1 MKIELQNY
9 KFISCYTPCFF
20 LWNWIPFIEN
30 EFILLR
36 LLYIYACIEIKSY
49 FKVIVILNKFI
60 ENIN

>member
-36 LLYIYACIEIKSY
+36 LLYIYTRAYIEIKSY
-49 FKVIVILNKFI
+49 FKVIVKNFK
-60 ENIN
+60 

>member
-20 LWNWIPFIEN
+20 LWNLIPFIEN

-36 LLYIYACIEIKSY
+36 LLYIYTRAYIEIKSY
-49 FKVIVILNKFI
+49 FKVIVKNFK
-60 ENIN
+60 